1 MKQTEPR
8 ILIIDDDPVNL
19 RLCRAILER
28 AKYLTCCAHDGFE
41 GLDLFEK
48 FQPQLVLSDI
58 LMPRLGGYDIV
69 QRLRQHETSAHVHI
83 IMMSTLTDPE
93 DHQRAAECGA
103 DAFLQKPITHT
114 ELLECVQL
122 LLSRPAPIR

>member
-1 MKQTEPR
+1 MKPNEAR
-8 ILIIDDDPVNL
+8 ILIIDDDPINL
-19 RLCRAILER
+19 RLCHAILDR
-28 AKYLTCCAHDGFE
+28 AGYRTCCAHDGFE

-48 FQPQLVLSDI
+48 FQPHLVLSDI

-69 QRLRQHETSAHVHI
+69 QRLRQHATSARVHI
-83 IMMSTLTDPE
+83 IMMSSLTDPD
-93 DHQRAAECGA
+93 DHQHAADSGA

-122 LLSRPAPIR
+122 LLSRPVPVS